1 MQGSLIEKGERVLS
15 LQWVSPE
22 FGAGCRSCRDQYLSC
37 NKELSQQKKPLVAAR
52 TSIKGL
58 HHHSLQAERL
68 KQHSFTPWDERLPY
82 REARS
87 PGTITY
93 SAFTASTQTV
103 AAWAWGLGACGLLS
117 GGSAAAAQVPC
128 RFPPVSAL
136 DEAVWQVAG

>member
-58 HHHSLQAERL
+58 HQ
-68 KQHSFTPWDERLPY
+68 LPASGKT
-82 REARS
+82 E
-87 PGTITY
+87 T
-93 SAFTASTQTV
+93 AFLHTM
-103 AAWAWGLGACGLLS
+103 G
-117 GGSAAAAQVPC
+117 
-128 RFPPVSAL
+128 
-136 DEAVWQVAG
+136 